1 MRAFNS
7 AERGKPLNRTADE
20 HSRTSTPQLCALW
33 TIGHSTHDVDTF
45 IRLLRGHDVKCVID
59 VRRFPGSRRH
69 PQFGTVELAATL
81 AREGMEYVHF
91 VELGGR
97 RRPRPD
103 SPNTQWR
110 NAAFRGYADHMA
122 TDGYRA
128 AFVQTMAG
136 AIRCR
141 TALMCAEV
149 LWWRCHRSMIAD
161 DLVLH
166 DWQVSHIL
174 GDGRLAAHAFRVP
187 ARLVGD
193 VPVYDG
199 RQR

>member
-1 MRAFNS
+1 MQS
-7 AERGKPLNRTADE
+7 
-20 HSRTSTPQLCALW
+20 
-33 TIGHSTHDVDTF
+33 
-45 IRLLRGHDVKCVID
+45 VID

-69 PQFGTVELAATL
+69 PQFGTPELATNL
-81 AREGMEYVHF
+81 AHEGIGYIHIA
-91 VELGGR
+91 ELGGR

-122 TDGYRA
+122 TVGYRD
-128 AFVQTMAG
+128 AFAQTMAI
-136 AIRCR
+136 ATQRR

-166 DWQVSHIL
+166 DWQVSHVL
-174 GDGRLAAHAFRVP
+174 GDGRIAAHAFRVP
-187 ARLVGD
+187 ARLAGD

-199 RQR
+199 RQPDLF